1 MSMASEMENMR
12 SDMLICLPLILDFMI
27 APISWFLLA
36 SEYGEIHSNPFLK
49 ERGNYQ
55 LHKLTAIHFKIN

>member
-1 MSMASEMENMR
+1 
-12 SDMLICLPLILDFMI
+12 MLICLPLILDFMI